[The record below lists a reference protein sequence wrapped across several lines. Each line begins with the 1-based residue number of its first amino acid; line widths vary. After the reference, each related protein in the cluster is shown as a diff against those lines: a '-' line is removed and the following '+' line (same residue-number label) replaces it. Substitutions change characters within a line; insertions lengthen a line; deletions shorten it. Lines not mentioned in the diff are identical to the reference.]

1 GVPSSWTLGAS
12 VRTACARADGGSPG
26 RTVAAL
32 KGAAR
37 LDGALH
43 SRQEIEVELDA
54 EQADAASS
62 WPAAIVAAL
71 PAATDLRQLRELVEL
86 RVRRVVVPVTRARV
100 PVAELSFDEVVCSV
114 PRSGSAPASQA
125 LTDSA
130 LTDTAFT
137 AGATLEETPHFTF
150 HEVEIEALDDESGET
165 ASLATLE
172 EVAAAVMELL
182 PLTRSSTSKLERAT
196 TLLGPF
202 IEDKF

>member
-1 GVPSSWTLGAS
+1 MVLSGRRRTIDRAIARLRRSSPSLLEASADLGAH
-12 VRTACARADGGSPG
+12 GSQTFRYITFPAI
-26 RTVAAL
+26 RSAMLA
-32 KGAAR
+32 
-37 LDGALH
+37 GAL
-43 SRQEIEVELDA
+43 LA
-54 EQADAASS
+54 FA
-62 WPAAIVAAL
+62 
-71 PAATDLRQLRELVEL
+71 
-86 RVRRVVVPVTRARV
+86 
-100 PVAELSFDEVVCSV
+100 LSFDEVVCSV

-202 IEDKF
+202 IEDKFGGR